1 MSESRCD
8 HVTAGGAPCRCEE
21 LAMGGVTPPP
31 DPGRTVAEA
40 RAKVI
45 AKGMFRN
52 GYIQKLAEIHLKEFE
67 AAVRADERARLLSGQ
82 QDADAHGEALRR
94 HQAGA

>member
-1 MSESRCD
+1 M
-8 HVTAGGAPCRCEE
+8 
-21 LAMGGVTPPP
+21 TPPP
-31 DPGRTVAEA
+31 DPGRAVAEA
-40 RAKVI
+40 RDKVI

-52 GYIQKLAEIHLKEFE
+52 GYIQQLAEIHLKEFE

-94 HQAGA
+94 HEGMGLGPVGPGGDYHKAAGDTELENS